1 MHRFVTGT
9 LARVAPA
16 FLLLAA
22 LALPAA
28 AQADAIGA
36 PGPIVFEDVEFALA
50 WTSHPS
56 ETYYKQEYVP
66 AGQTVEQFEDMFMID
81 VMTDDITPEAAAAAM
96 IKNLDARKGSDPVI
110 NYDLIRNDQTGEI
123 VLDFLLSDSTSGTM
137 IVEWNAYRYVP
148 FGDGIALYAI
158 SRRGYGED
166 GARALL
172 GGLKEK
178 RQSAINALALMELP
192 ELSLD

>member
-1 MHRFVTGT
+1 MLRF
-9 LARVAPA
+9 AAA
-16 FLLLAA
+16 FLLLATMV
-22 LALPAA
+22 LPAQ

-56 ETYYKQEYVP
+56 ETYFKQEYVP

-81 VMTDDITPEAAAAAM
+81 VMTDGMTPEAAAAAM
-96 IKNLDARKGSDPVI
+96 IKNLDARKGTDPVI

-166 GARALL
+166 GARTLL
-172 GGLKEK
+172 TGLKEK